1 MKFSLVNFIYLLFRL
16 SPYIIVS
23 FFLLQFVFN
32 HDFIAVIYF
41 FGLIL
46 TIIIAFG
53 IGWIGKKLD
62 FLKGELTSKKQTCN
76 MFNVGYEGNRF
87 SYFLLNPV
95 VLGFSFFFFTITAI
109 KHAGT
114 NIDLKNTYEFGDRTF
129 PKMRITNDFLKQ
141 NIPLFVILPI
151 LILGDIFIT
160 IYNDCDIPLKLL
172 LSLTVGS
179 GCGISTAW
187 IGDYE
192 LWKKNNK
199 NDQIQ
204 AGVCGTDRG
213 CKMDHIDAVHATKAK
228 AGSIDLSLYNIFNNP
243 TCDQPYSGFYKC
255 RMVSKNSKT
264 PTVASDADNLINEL
278 NTISNTNLEKSGLYA
293 YIPVT
298 KTTTID
304 VNSGKK
310 NIPSVIV
317 SESILSHI
325 INTNTNKY
333 DPFYTTI
340 VKDANT
346 AGNIIF
352 SGPSVDNLFNT
363 GNITKFSPIHTDTVT
378 YSTNFV
384 DEYKSTD
391 GEVWMKYY
399 DGKKENRQKHGITLT
414 DGNNAFWAIMSDKYH
429 TIMG

>member
-1 MKFSLVNFIYLLFRL
+1 MKFNLVNFIYLLFRL

-32 HDFIAVIYF
+32 HDFMAVIYF
-41 FGLIL
+41 LGLIF

-53 IGWIGKKLD
+53 IGWIGKKLN

-114 NIDLKNTYEFGDRTF
+114 NIDLKNTYEFGTNTF
-129 PKMRITNDFLKQ
+129 PKIKITNDFLKQ
-141 NIPLFVILPI
+141 NIPLFIILPI

-172 LSLTVGS
+172 LSLSVGS

-192 LWKKNNK
+192 LWKINNK

-204 AGVCGTDRG
+204 AGVCGTNRG
-213 CKMDHIDAVHATKAK
+213 CKMDNIDAVHATKAK

-243 TCDQPYSGFYKC
+243 TCDQPYRGFYKC

-298 KTTTID
+298 KTTTITG
-304 VNSGKK
+304 NSGKK
-310 NIPSVIV
+310 DIPSVIT
-317 SESILSHI
+317 SITSFNLRKISDGTYKNI
-325 INTNTNKY
+325 ALTIFLNGPTDINISISKY
-333 DPFYTTI
+333 ENDY
-340 VKDANT
+340 
-346 AGNIIF
+346 
-352 SGPSVDNLFNT
+352 NL
-363 GNITKFSPIHTDTVT
+363 IDKQYIPIHTDSTT
-378 YSTNFV
+378 YDKPFV

-391 GEVWMKYY
+391 GKLWIKYY
-399 DGKKENRQKHGITLT
+399 DGTTKNKNKHDITLT
-414 DGNNAFWAIMSDKYH
+414 GSENAFWAIITDGYY
-429 TIMG
+429 TRMG